1 MKVGK
6 PMQREKQMMRGI
18 CMVVAAGIL
27 LMPRSTFSIQHSEQQ
42 PMQYAQQKE
51 EVTDEGQYFPS
62 DWAAEEIEKAIGYDL
77 VNLQL
82 LSDLQQPIT
91 REEFSVLAVN
101 LYRVMS
107 ERREIKIQE
116 DPFVDTDSQAILEA
130 YKLGIVRGKTPG
142 RFFPDDFLTREEAS
156 VMFLRILQITKQ
168 GLNISAA
175 YTAAF
180 GDHQYISSWAKE
192 AAYYLYEEE
201 IFRGIGNGLFNP
213 QGNLTKE
220 QAIVLVKRMYQQFD
234 LEYQEKIR
242 QLKTILDQQ
251 MGKAYQFGGAGPNA
265 FDCSG
270 LVHYVYGK
278 LGFTMPR
285 VAAAQT
291 SVGRHIPKSDLQ
303 YGDLV
308 FFARDGYNIHHVG
321 IYVGSGYFVHAPQT
335 GDVVRPTTLESGYY
349 YRTYKTARRLIE

>member
-6 PMQREKQMMRGI
+6 QMQKDKQMMRGI
-18 CMVVAAGIL
+18 CIVVAAGIL
-27 LMPRSTFSIQHSEQQ
+27 LMPQSTFSIQHSEQ

-51 EVTDEGQYFPS
+51 EVKDLGQYYPS
-62 DWAAEEIEKAIGYDL
+62 DWAVEEIEKAIGYDL

-82 LSDLQQPIT
+82 LSYLQQPIT

-107 ERREIKIQE
+107 ERREIEIHE
-116 DPFVDTDSQAILEA
+116 EPFVDTDIQAILEA
-130 YKLGIVRGKTPG
+130 YKLGIVRGKAPG
-142 RFFPDDFLTREEAS
+142 KFFPNDFLTREEAG
-156 VMFLRILQITKQ
+156 VMFLRILQIAKQ
-168 GLNISAA
+168 GLDTSAS
-175 YTAAF
+175 YAAKF
-180 GDHQYISSWAKE
+180 GDHQHISSWAKE

-201 IFRGIGNGLFNP
+201 IFQGIGNGLFNP

-220 QAIVLVKRMYQQFD
+220 QAIVLVKRMYQQFS

-242 QLKTILDQQ
+242 QLKIILDQQ
-251 MGKAYQFGGAGPNA
+251 MGKHYQFGAAGPNT

-278 LGFTMPR
+278 LGFAMPR

-291 SVGRHIPKSDLQ
+291 SVGRYIPKSELQ

-308 FFARDGYNIHHVG
+308 FFARDGQNIHHVG

-349 YRTYKTARRLIE
+349 YRTYKTARRLID